1 MSFWVLLG
9 MTIFMHTTMKGIKNL
24 TEGPILNQLFALAMP
39 IMATSFIQ
47 MAYSLTDM
55 AWVGRLGSEA
65 IAAVGSVGLLTWM
78 TTSISL
84 LNKVGSEV
92 SVGQAIGMK
101 DETAARS
108 FATHNLTLSLIIS
121 VVWATILFSFAS
133 PIIRV
138 YELKEHITLDAVNYL
153 RIVATAFPFVFMSA
167 AFTGIFNASGRSK
180 IPFTVNGI
188 GLLTNMIL
196 DPLFIFVFDWK
207 TDGAAWATWIAQATV
222 FSLFVYQLKIKQI
235 LWDDFR
241 FICKLKKLYTIRI
254 VKIGLPVA
262 TLNALFAFVNM
273 FLGRTAS
280 TVGGHIGLMAMTTS
294 GQIEAITWNTSQGF
308 STALSAFVAQNYAAR
323 KVSRVMKAL
332 KSTLFMTLIFGTV
345 CSLLFIFCGNNIFAI
360 FVPEKEAYEA
370 GGLALRIDGY
380 SQLFMMLEITMQGV
394 FYGMGR
400 TIPPAIISVSCNY
413 LRIPMALWFVSM
425 GWGLPGIWW
434 TISITSILKGI
445 IILVWFLLIKKK
457 TLDKM
462 NDNTN

>member
-1 MSFWVLLG
+1 
-9 MTIFMHTTMKGIKNL
+9 MKGIKNL
-24 TEGPILNQLFALAMP
+24 TEGPILRQLFMLAMP

-65 IAAVGSVGLLTWM
+65 VASIGSVGLLTWM
-78 TTSISL
+78 TSSIAL

-92 SVGQAIGMK
+92 SVGQSIGLR
-101 DETAARS
+101 DETSARS
-108 FATHNLTLSLIIS
+108 FATHNVTLSLVLSLIWAS
-121 VVWATILFSFAS
+121 VLFVFAT
-133 PIIRV
+133 PIIGL
-138 YELKEHITLDAVNYL
+138 YELEPHIAGNAVNYL
-153 RIVATAFPFVFMSA
+153 RIVSSAFPFVFMSA
-167 AFTGIFNASGRSK
+167 TFTGIFNASGRSK
-180 IPFTVNGI
+180 IPFTINSI
-188 GLLTNMIL
+188 GLVINMIL
-196 DPLFIFVFDWK
+196 DPLLIFVCDWK
-207 TDGAAWATWIAQATV
+207 TEGAALATWIAQACV
-222 FSLFVYQLKIKQI
+222 FGLFVYQLKARKI
-235 LWDDFR
+235 LWENFR
-241 FICKLKKLYTIRI
+241 FFGKLKKAYTTKI

-323 KVSRVMKAL
+323 KISRVMKAL
-332 KSTLFMTLIFGTV
+332 QTTLYMTLVFGTI

-380 SQLFMMLEITMQGV
+380 SQLFMMLEIVIQGI

-400 TIPPAIISVSCNY
+400 TIPPAVISITCNY
-413 LRIPMALWFVSM
+413 LRIPMALFFVSL

-434 TISITSILKGI
+434 TICLTSILKGI
-445 IILVWFLLIKKK
+445 VILIWFLAIKKK
-457 TLDKM
+457 ALDKM
-462 NDNTN
+462 ALEENYLH

>member
-1 MSFWVLLG
+1 MPFKRV
-9 MTIFMHTTMKGIKNL
+9 MKGIKNL
-24 TEGPILNQLFALAMP
+24 TEGPILRQLFMLAMP

-78 TTSISL
+78 TTSLAL

-101 DETAARS
+101 DETAAKC
-108 FATHNLTLSLIIS
+108 FATHNITLSLIVSAI
-121 VVWATILFSFAS
+121 WAFVLFTFA
-133 PIIRV
+133 PFIIRF
-138 YELKEHITLDAVNYL
+138 YELEAHIATDAINYL
-153 RIVATAFPFVFMSA
+153 RIVSTAFPFVFMSA
-167 AFTGIFNASGRSK
+167 AFTGIFNAGGRSK
-180 IPFTVNGI
+180 IPFTINGI
-188 GLLTNMIL
+188 GLVANMIL

-207 TDGAAWATWIAQATV
+207 TDGAALATWLAQACV
-222 FSLFVYQLKIKQI
+222 FGLFVYQLKFKKI
-235 LWDDFR
+235 LWEDFR
-241 FICKLKKLYTIRI
+241 FLGKLKSIYTKKII
-254 VKIGLPVA
+254 KIGLPVA
-262 TLNALFAFVNM
+262 TLNTLFAFVNM

-308 STALSAFVAQNYAAR
+308 STALSAFVAQNYAAH
-323 KVSRVMKAL
+323 KISRVMKAL
-332 KSTLFMTLIFGTV
+332 KSTLYMTLVFGTL
-345 CSLLFIFCGNNIFAI
+345 CSLLFIFYGNNVFAI

-380 SQLFMMLEITMQGV
+380 SQLFMMLEIVIQGV

-400 TIPPAIISVSCNY
+400 TIPPAIISISCNY
-413 LRIPMALWFVSM
+413 LRIPMAILFVSF

-434 TISITSILKGI
+434 TICITSIIKGI
-445 IILVWFLLIKKK
+445 IILIWFLTIKKK
-457 TLDKM
+457 TLDKLAKQEIE
-462 NDNTN
+462 TY

>member
-1 MSFWVLLG
+1 MPFKRD
-9 MTIFMHTTMKGIKNL
+9 MKGIKNL
-24 TEGPILNQLFALAMP
+24 TEGPILRQLFMLAMP

-78 TTSISL
+78 TTSLAL

-108 FATHNLTLSLIIS
+108 FATHNLTLSLIVS
-121 VVWATILFSFAS
+121 VAWAFILFTFA
-133 PIIRV
+133 PLIIRF
-138 YELKEHITLDAVNYL
+138 YELEPHIAANAINYL
-153 RIVATAFPFVFMSA
+153 RIVSTAFPFVFMSA
-167 AFTGIFNASGRSK
+167 AFTGIFNAGGRSK
-180 IPFTVNGI
+180 IPFTINGI
-188 GLLTNMIL
+188 GLMANMIL

-207 TDGAAWATWIAQATV
+207 TDGAALATWLAQACV
-222 FSLFVYQLKIKQI
+222 FGLFIYQLKVKKI
-235 LWDDFR
+235 LWEDFR
-241 FICKLKKLYTIRI
+241 FFGKLKKVYTTRI
-254 VKIGLPVA
+254 IKIGLPVA
-262 TLNALFAFVNM
+262 TLNTLFAFVNM

-323 KVSRVMKAL
+323 KISRVMKAL
-332 KSTLFMTLIFGTV
+332 KSTLYMTLVFGIF
-345 CSLLFIFCGNNIFAI
+345 CSLLFIFYGNNIFAI
-360 FVPEKEAYEA
+360 FVPEREAYEA

-380 SQLFMMLEITMQGV
+380 SQLFMMLEIVIQGV

-400 TIPPAIISVSCNY
+400 TIPPAIISISCNY
-413 LRIPMALWFVSM
+413 LRIPMAMLFVSF

-434 TISITSILKGI
+434 TICLTSILKGI
-445 IILVWFLLIKKK
+445 IILIWFFCIKKK
-457 TLDKM
+457 TLDDMAINENK
-462 NDNTN
+462 

>member
-1 MSFWVLLG
+1 
-9 MTIFMHTTMKGIKNL
+9 MKGIKNL
-24 TEGPILNQLFALAMP
+24 TEGPILRQLFMLAMP

-78 TTSISL
+78 TTSLAL

-108 FATHNLTLSLIIS
+108 FATHNLTLSLMIS
-121 VVWATILFSFAS
+121 AAWAIILFTFA
-133 PIIRV
+133 PFIIRF
-138 YELKEHITLDAVNYL
+138 YELKEHIASDAINYL
-153 RIVATAFPFVFMSA
+153 RIVSTAFPFVFMSA
-167 AFTGIFNASGRSK
+167 AFTGIFNAGGRSK
-180 IPFTVNGI
+180 IPFTINGI
-188 GLLTNMIL
+188 GLIINMIL

-207 TDGAAWATWIAQATV
+207 TDGAALATWIAQACV
-222 FSLFVYQLKIKQI
+222 FGLFVYQLKFKKI

-241 FICKLKKLYTIRI
+241 FFSKLKRVFTIKI
-254 VKIGLPVA
+254 LKIGFPVA
-262 TLNALFAFVNM
+262 TLNVLFAFVNM

-308 STALSAFVAQNYAAR
+308 STALSAFVAQNYAA
-323 KVSRVMKAL
+323 KKISRVMKAL
-332 KSTLFMTLIFGTV
+332 KSTLFMTLIFGIF
-345 CSLLFIFCGNNIFAI
+345 CSLLFIFGGNNIFAI

-380 SQLFMMLEITMQGV
+380 SQLFMMLEIVIQGV

-400 TIPPAIISVSCNY
+400 TIPPAIISISCNY
-413 LRIPMALWFVSM
+413 LRIPMAFLFVSF
-425 GWGLPGIWW
+425 GWGLSGIWW
-434 TISITSILKGI
+434 TICLTSIIKGI
-445 IILVWFLLIKKK
+445 IILIWFLFIKRK

-462 NDNTN
+462 AIEEIHNIN

>member
-1 MSFWVLLG
+1 MPFKRV
-9 MTIFMHTTMKGIKNL
+9 MKGIKNL
-24 TEGPILNQLFALAMP
+24 TEGPILRQLFMLAMP

-78 TTSISL
+78 TTSLAL

-108 FATHNLTLSLIIS
+108 FATHNLTLSLIVS
-121 VVWATILFSFAS
+121 VAWAFILFTFA
-133 PIIRV
+133 PLIIRF
-138 YELKEHITLDAVNYL
+138 YELEPHIAANAINYL
-153 RIVATAFPFVFMSA
+153 RIVSTAFPFVFMSA
-167 AFTGIFNASGRSK
+167 AFTGIFNAGGRSK
-180 IPFTVNGI
+180 IPFTINGI
-188 GLLTNMIL
+188 GLVANMIL

-207 TDGAAWATWIAQATV
+207 TDGAALATWLAQACV
-222 FSLFVYQLKIKQI
+222 FGLFIYQLKVKKI
-235 LWDDFR
+235 LWEDFR
-241 FICKLKKLYTIRI
+241 FFGKLKKVYTTRI
-254 VKIGLPVA
+254 IKIGLPVA
-262 TLNALFAFVNM
+262 TLNTLFAFVNM

-323 KVSRVMKAL
+323 KISRVMKAL
-332 KSTLFMTLIFGTV
+332 KSTLYMTLVFGIF
-345 CSLLFIFCGNNIFAI
+345 CSLLFIFYGNNIFAI
-360 FVPEKEAYEA
+360 FVPEREAYEA

-380 SQLFMMLEITMQGV
+380 SQLFMMLEIVIQGV

-400 TIPPAIISVSCNY
+400 TIPPAIISISCNY
-413 LRIPMALWFVSM
+413 LRIPMAMLFVSL

-434 TISITSILKGI
+434 TICLTSILKGI
-445 IILVWFLLIKKK
+445 IILIWFLCIKKK
-457 TLDKM
+457 TLDNMAINENK
-462 NDNTN
+462 

>member
-1 MSFWVLLG
+1 
-9 MTIFMHTTMKGIKNL
+9 MKGIKNL
-24 TEGPILNQLFALAMP
+24 TEGPILRQLFMLAMP

-65 IAAVGSVGLLTWM
+65 VASIGSVGLLTWM
-78 TTSISL
+78 TSSIAL

-92 SVGQAIGMK
+92 SVGQSIGLR
-101 DETAARS
+101 DETSARS
-108 FATHNLTLSLIIS
+108 FATHNVTLSLVLSLI
-121 VVWATILFSFAS
+121 WASALFVFAT
-133 PIIRV
+133 PIIGL
-138 YELKEHITLDAVNYL
+138 YELEPHIAGNAVNYL
-153 RIVATAFPFVFMSA
+153 RIVSSAFPFVFMSA
-167 AFTGIFNASGRSK
+167 TFTGIFNASGRSK
-180 IPFTVNGI
+180 IPFTINSI
-188 GLLTNMIL
+188 GLVINMIL
-196 DPLFIFVFDWK
+196 DPLLIFVFDWK
-207 TDGAAWATWIAQATV
+207 TEGAALATWIAQACV
-222 FSLFVYQLKIKQI
+222 FGLFVYQLKARKI
-235 LWDDFR
+235 LWENFR
-241 FICKLKKLYTIRI
+241 FFGKLKRAYTAKI

-323 KVSRVMKAL
+323 KISRVMKAL
-332 KSTLFMTLIFGTV
+332 QTTLYMTLVFGII

-380 SQLFMMLEITMQGV
+380 SQLFMMLEIVIQGI

-400 TIPPAIISVSCNY
+400 TIPPAVISITCNY
-413 LRIPMALWFVSM
+413 LRIPMALFFVSL

-434 TISITSILKGI
+434 TICLTSILKGI
-445 IILVWFLLIKKK
+445 VILIWFLAIKKK

-462 NDNTN
+462 ALEENYLH